1 MAPIVTAATTGSIL
15 KKSVAEDD
23 FGSQQR
29 RHVQQPEMCV
39 DYLSYQFDEMDLAAS
54 WRVMTKQKK
63 QVVDGIRLENASW
76 RTWAKQRNN
85 LKTISPQTLNWLKD
99 SDVTWLYGP
108 LHRVIGDEDPY
119 LKPKK
124 PTTADTLGLM
134 LPIQTKQ
141 NQPPKL
147 KSALKKLTQVD
158 LLRRSATE
166 LSLYNTQRHSRTSS
180 LSQVNQ
186 KLKAVSPAILA
197 THRQPKL
204 RFNTQVE
211 QCIAVTVEEPI
222 HAYYYEEEDMYTSSS
237 DLETDEVI
245 SHIDHLPPQYT
256 SSTIKKIA
264 PARLKRSHSDQDTD
278 DISSI
283 SSTSSSVQITQSSP
297 MYQYSNDSET
307 EKPVAQLCRS
317 SSTGSIVA
325 YKEKSEVAQPALVK
339 THQTATDIHK
349 TSTIHNSGI
358 LNHIANWASSYI
370 WPGQK
375 KAQLPATLERS
386 ISSSISHS

>member
-1 MAPIVTAATTGSIL
+1 
-15 KKSVAEDD
+15 
-23 FGSQQR
+23 
-29 RHVQQPEMCV
+29 MCV
-39 DYLSYQFDEMDLAAS
+39 DYLSYKFDEMDLAAS

-108 LHRVIGDEDPY
+108 LHRVIQNGDEDPY

-124 PTTADTLGLM
+124 STTADTLGLM

-147 KSALKKLTQVD
+147 KSALKKKMTQVD

-166 LSLYNTQRHSRTSS
+166 LSLYSHTKTQLHHRTSS
-180 LSQVNQ
+180 LSEVNQ

-211 QCIAVTVEEPI
+211 QCIAVTVEEPTR
-222 HAYYYEEEDMYTSSS
+222 D
-237 DLETDEVI
+237 D
-245 SHIDHLPPQYT
+245 HIPRQQT

-264 PARLKRSHSDQDTD
+264 PARLKRSHSDQDAD
-278 DISSI
+278 DISSV
-283 SSTSSSVQITQSSP
+283 SSNSTSSSRVITQSSP
-297 MYQYSNDSET
+297 ICHYSSDSDT
-307 EKPVAQLCRS
+307 EE
-317 SSTGSIVA
+317 
-325 YKEKSEVAQPALVK
+325 EKSDVAQPALVK
-339 THQTATDIHK
+339 THHTATDINK
-349 TSTIHNSGI
+349 TTTMHQTGI
-358 LNHIANWASSYI
+358 FNHIATWASSYL

-375 KAQLPATLERS
+375 KAQLPTTLERS
-386 ISSSISHS
+386 ISSSIHHSS